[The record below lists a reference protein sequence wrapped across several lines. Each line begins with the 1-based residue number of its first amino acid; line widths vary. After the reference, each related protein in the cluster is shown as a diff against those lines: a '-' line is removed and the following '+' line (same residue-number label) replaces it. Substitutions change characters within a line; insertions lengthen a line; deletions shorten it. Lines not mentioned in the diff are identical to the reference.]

1 MEKHDWSKFVL
12 KINIDADV
20 EDIYDCWSVPLLMEK
35 WFLRK
40 AVFVQDDQVLIPEA
54 SVREGDT
61 YEWYW
66 HGHSDEAVE
75 KGEILETNHVNQI
88 KFSFVSG
95 AEVTVDIG
103 VVGGESV
110 VMVTQELIPTD
121 EHGMV
126 KYNMGCQV
134 GWTFYLTNL
143 KSYLEGGIDLRN
155 KNLLFTGVVNS

>member
-20 EDIYDCWSVPLLMEK
+20 EDIYDAWSIPVLMEK
-35 WFLRK
+35 WFLRR
-40 AVFVQDDQVLIPEA
+40 AVFYQDGKELISAE

-75 KGEILETNHVNQI
+75 KGQVLETNHTNKIQYT
-88 KFSFVSG
+88 FVGG
-95 AEVTVDIG
+95 AEITVEIG

-110 VMVTQELIPTD
+110 VMLTQEGIPTD

-126 KYNMGCQV
+126 NYNVGCQV

-155 KNLLFTGVVNS
+155 KNMLFTGVVNS

>member
-20 EDIYDCWSVPLLMEK
+20 EDIYDCWSVPLLLEK
-35 WFLRK
+35 WFLRR
-40 AVFVQDDQVLIPEA
+40 AVVYQDGEVLMPEA

-66 HGHSDEAVE
+66 HGHDDETFE
-75 KGEILETNHVNQI
+75 KGEILETNHTNMI
-88 KFSFVSG
+88 KFSFTAG
-95 AEVTVDIG
+95 AEVTVNIG
-103 VVGGESV
+103 TVGGESV

-126 KYNMGCQV
+126 NYNVNCQV

-155 KNLLFTGVVNS
+155 KNVMFTGVVNS